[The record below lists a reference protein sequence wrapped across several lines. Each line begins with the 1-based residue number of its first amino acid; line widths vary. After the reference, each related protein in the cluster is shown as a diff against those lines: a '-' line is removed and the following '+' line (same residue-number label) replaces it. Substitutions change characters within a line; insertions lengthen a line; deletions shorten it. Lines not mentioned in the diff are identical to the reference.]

1 MMNTNDVLSRRG
13 SCTRHYK
20 LKLHTLES
28 ELEKRQV
35 RLDKACAEKDKLE
48 AKLEYSQSE
57 LGKSK
62 AEMEKVHCESS
73 SRFNEYTDWRQK
85 YTKSEIE
92 IDRLR

>member
-1 MMNTNDVLSRRG
+1 M
-13 SCTRHYK
+13 
-20 LKLHTLES
+20 
-28 ELEKRQV
+28 